1 MADPISAST
10 LAIASLV
17 TTAVGAT
24 VGTVSAI
31 SSASAQAG
39 AARYQ
44 AAVARNNQTIATQ
57 NAQQAAQAG
66 AVAGQSRDFRTR
78 ATLGA
83 ISAAQSASGVDSETG
98 SSKEVMES
106 AQELGRL
113 DTSTI
118 ISNAMQTSRAYTA
131 QGANFGAQSAL
142 DEATASNATTAGVV
156 GAGTSL
162 LGGASSFAD
171 KWLRYQTQ
179 GVPGFG
185 STSSKFGDW
194 SAA

>member
-1 MADPISAST
+1 MADPFSAST

-17 TTAVGAT
+17 TTAISGTVGA
-24 VGTVSAI
+24 VSAI
-31 SSASAQAG
+31 SSASAQADS
-39 AARYQ
+39 ARYQ

-66 AVAGQSRDFRTR
+66 AVAGQARDLRTR

-83 ISAAQSASGVDSETG
+83 IQAAQSASGIDTG
-98 SSKEVMES
+98 TGTNKEVSDS
-106 AQELGRL
+106 AVELGRL

-131 QGANFGAQSAL
+131 QGANFGAQSEL
-142 DEATASNATTAGVV
+142 DQATARNATTAGVV

-179 GVPGFG
+179 GVSGF
-185 STSSKFGDW
+185 
-194 SAA
+194 